1 MFSRQG
7 ADFVLSAQHGVE
19 TKLRLEFL
27 SSNSHTRLAAEQ
39 PLPGQS
45 NYLLGSDPATYIKH
59 VPTFG
64 DIRYQDIYPGVTLDF
79 YGNGTNLEH
88 DFTIAPHVDPATIAF
103 RWLGAKSVY
112 LAPSG
117 DLLVRT
123 ADATLVLKKP
133 VAYQL
138 SGGQRHPVAAN
149 FRQRKDGSIG
159 FRVGTYDVHHPLVID
174 PVFVF
179 STYLDGTNMD
189 EVAAVTTDSAGNI
202 YLSGTTGSTN
212 FPIQGPEQSQLGCNT
227 GVPTYCQNA
236 FITKLDPTGKTLLYS
251 TYLGGSAQDF
261 GAAIAVDSRG
271 DAIIGGVSTSS
282 NFPKAG
288 SGTVYLLPDEQ

>member
-1 MFSRQG
+1 MAGSEERLSCAEWRSARSHSGRNSRPKKTCCLPVVWGAAPSRGCKFS
-7 ADFVLSAQHGVE
+7 
-19 TKLRLEFL
+19 
-27 SSNSHTRLAAEQ
+27 AAE
-39 PLPGQS
+39 
-45 NYLLGSDPATYIKH
+45 
-59 VPTFG
+59 
-64 DIRYQDIYPGVTLDF
+64 
-79 YGNGTNLEH
+79 
-88 DFTIAPHVDPATIAF
+88 
-103 RWLGAKSVY
+103 
-112 LAPSG
+112 
-117 DLLVRT
+117 
-123 ADATLVLKKP
+123 
-133 VAYQL
+133 
-138 SGGQRHPVAAN
+138 
-149 FRQRKDGSIG
+149 DGSIG

-212 FPIQGPEQSQLGCNT
+212 FQIQGPEQSQLGCNT

-288 SGTVYLLPDEQ
+288 SVPSI